1 MQKSKLGSLVSI
13 KKAYLFNKPYYIVA
27 TSSDDV
33 ASNIVQFE
41 YDHPMQFGAYANY
54 SVGCRTMGMKF
65 FDYRHARTFRN
76 KFLNAYSV
84 EGV

>member
-27 TSSDDV
+27 TSSDEV

-41 YDHPMQFGAYANY
+41 YDHPMKFGAYANY
-54 SVGCRTMGMKF
+54 SVGYRTMGMKF
-65 FDYRHARTFRN
+65 FDYRHALTFRN
-76 KFLNAYSV
+76 KFLNTYS